1 MEDEYGEEDEEDEK
15 PAKEEESARPKEKP
29 AVPVFN
35 KEEFLK
41 KWLDE
46 NPKIEIPEEGADED
60 DVDWSIA
67 PEELNTLLQA
77 FLAKDQN

>member
-1 MEDEYGEEDEEDEK
+1 MSIMLGLLIMFHYGII
-15 PAKEEESARPKEKP
+15 SILYIRC
-29 AVPVFN
+29 